1 MLGIHP
7 CSPGQSLPPAA
18 VRVTNCFTFM
28 SCLKQSSNNKLLPSI
43 FFLMH
48 FMLFHRLEEKY
59 FNIAPKMFCKF
70 KSLKYSYSHVFSCFF
85 LLLFELLRE

>member
-28 SCLKQSSNNKLLPSI
+28 SCLKQSSINKLLPSI
-43 FFLMH
+43 FFNA
-48 FMLFHRLEEKY
+48 FYVISQTRG
-59 FNIAPKMFCKF
+59 KMSQHSNKNV
-70 KSLKYSYSHVFSCFF
+70 LQI
-85 LLLFELLRE
+85 